1 MKPGS
6 IRKFDWL
13 YLGSIAVSLLGF
25 VFNYDTIADQ
35 TNAELAAQGIEG
47 LSTGVLIGGL
57 LFGTAISLALWFMIS
72 ILRIELAKWLLL
84 LLTAWSVLTTATAAA
99 SVFDSSVAW
108 GLIST
113 IMTIVALWFLFQP
126 DAKAWFAE
134 KKGGDGQP

>member
-13 YLGSIAVSLLGF
+13 YLGSIAVNLLGF
-25 VFNYDTIADQ
+25 VFNYDTIAAQ
-35 TNAELAAQGIEG
+35 TNAELAAQGVEG

-134 KKGGDGQP
+134 KKGGDGRP

>member
-25 VFNYDTIADQ
+25 VFNYDTIAAQ
-35 TNAELAAQGIEG
+35 TNAELTAQGVEG

-72 ILRIELAKWLLL
+72 ILRIELAK
-84 LLTAWSVLTTATAAA
+84 
-99 SVFDSSVAW
+99 
-108 GLIST
+108 
-113 IMTIVALWFLFQP
+113 
-126 DAKAWFAE
+126 
-134 KKGGDGQP
+134 